1 MFKAQIRRGL
11 RVAIWGFTFSFLI
24 QDWLAA
30 RSYEDA
36 PFAEAVWQ
44 SGNPN
49 AAQAV
54 NAVDPPA
61 EQVFKNIQALKGMP
75 AAQMKSVM
83 NLIGTSVGMRC
94 EQCHVPDANEKDD
107 KRAKQTTRR
116 MILMTQEINKASFEG
131 QPQITC
137 YSCHRGQ
144 QRPIA
149 TPPIGQPA
157 APAPAPGPRPVTAG
171 LPTFDQIIDKYLQ
184 AIGSSEAYDKLKS
197 RVMKGSMI
205 DGKGNSFP
213 VEVDQAAPDKMV
225 MITTL
230 PDGVAAQ
237 GYNGTIGWTKSP
249 SEQTELK
256 GSDLAQLKRAA
267 DMARPLKIKEESL
280 SPRVLG
286 KVKVGDREAYQVSA
300 RADGQRVQLFFDAQ
314 TGLLLRRLVMRNT
327 VLGAFPEQTDYDDY
341 REVDGVK
348 LAFVTRFSAPDP
360 SSGSTIEW
368 KEITHNVPVDEAKF
382 DPPAVQK

>member
-205 DGKGNSFP
+205 DGKGNSFRWRLIRLRP
-213 VEVDQAAPDKMV
+213 
-225 MITTL
+225 
-230 PDGVAAQ
+230 
-237 GYNGTIGWTKSP
+237 TK
-249 SEQTELK
+249 
-256 GSDLAQLKRAA
+256 
-267 DMARPLKIKEESL
+267 
-280 SPRVLG
+280 
-286 KVKVGDREAYQVSA
+286 
-300 RADGQRVQLFFDAQ
+300 
-314 TGLLLRRLVMRNT
+314 
-327 VLGAFPEQTDYDDY
+327 
-341 REVDGVK
+341 
-348 LAFVTRFSAPDP
+348 
-360 SSGSTIEW
+360 W
-368 KEITHNVPVDEAKF
+368 
-382 DPPAVQK
+382 